1 MRLTT
6 TGPLDPQ
13 AASAAAKRRVQNV
26 SAQAATTGTSAI
38 AQSAPQGD
46 RGFGT
51 LAGSFTRAATTRLK
65 PMSEDPLTRAFERLA
80 RALMGLR

>member
-1 MRLTT
+1 MRLNTT
-6 TGPLDPQ
+6 RLVDPGVTSG
-13 AASAAAKRRVQNV
+13 AARRRVQNV
-26 SAQAATTGTSAI
+26 SVQAATQGTGAI
-38 AQSAPQGD
+38 AQRAPQGA

-65 PMSEDPLTRAFERLA
+65 PMSADPLTRAFERMA